1 MLASSYP
8 FWDVVWTLFIFF
20 AWLMF
25 ISWIVLLLIDN
36 FRRDD
41 HSGVAKAAWALAL
54 IFIPIIGAVA
64 YTISRPATAGA
75 VGYGDEPGYVAPTT
89 GPSSAT
95 EISRLNDLR
104 TEGAI
109 SDEEY
114 AELKKRTIAVT

>member
-25 ISWIVLLLIDN
+25 ISWVILLLIDN

-41 HSGVAKAAWALAL
+41 HSGVAKAGWALLL
-54 IFIPIIGAVA
+54 IFVPIIGAVSYVIA
-64 YTISRPATAGA
+64 RPSAAGA
-75 VGYGDEPGYVAPTT
+75 VGYGEERDYAKPTA
-89 GPSSAT
+89 SSSTAA

>member
-25 ISWIVLLLIDN
+25 ISWVILLRTDT

-41 HSGVAKAAWALAL
+41 HSGLAKAGWALLL
-54 IFIPIIGAVA
+54 IFLPIIGAVSYVIA
-64 YTISRPATAGA
+64 RPAAAGA
-75 VGYGDEPGYVAPTT
+75 VGYGEEQGHIKPTT
-89 GPSSAT
+89 PSAAA

-104 TEGAI
+104 AEGAI